1 MLQKVLFSCVRAVFS
16 VFKYT
21 VSPAENNSRYSLFF
35 KHICNSVRFS
45 LNVERDEF
53 GLKRRKASPFANPAI
68 DCKCNCCQ
76 VNRFLGKA
84 AVSILSE
91 SLQLPPHN

>member
-1 MLQKVLFSCVRAVFS
+1 MLQKVLFSCVRAIFS

-53 GLKRRKASPFANPAI
+53 GRGQ
-68 DCKCNCCQ
+68 D
-76 VNRFLGKA
+76 RFLGKA

-91 SLQLPPHN
+91 SLQLPPHNEFVAEE

>member
-1 MLQKVLFSCVRAVFS
+1 MLQKVLFSCVHAIFS

-45 LNVERDEF
+45 LNVARDEF
-53 GLKRRKASPFANPAI
+53 GLKRRKTSPIANPAI
-68 DCKCNCCQ
+68 NCKCNCCQ